1 MKRKSVSFGKDGLR
15 VNKFIKNKK
24 SKLLDNW
31 GLKLGSVLFA
41 IALWIIVT
49 NINDPVINY
58 RVYNV
63 PVSLKNTS
71 LITNNGQ
78 VYEVLNGTDVIDV
91 VTVSAPRSII
101 DALSDDN
108 IVATADFG
116 ELTINDTAAIQL
128 STTKYADKVESI
140 RGNIDAVQ
148 FNIEN
153 KKTAAFA
160 LTTTIAGSV
169 DEGYMIGGITTDQ
182 NLVRVSGPESVV
194 SRIKM
199 AQVEVAVSGFGDD
212 IVTDADIHLYDA
224 EGEEVPQSSIT
235 MNIKN
240 VKVNVDILQT
250 ARVPF
255 NCHVM
260 GEPATGY
267 AATGLVNTNPENV
280 LIAGDPD
287 VINTVHAIDLPE
299 DRINITGQSENM
311 MVVIDAEDCL
321 PAGIRL
327 ADASYNGKVT
337 VEVEI
342 AALET
347 KVQSLRS
354 SSIEVVG
361 LTGDSSYVFEDAEP
375 LYEVRFIGLPED
387 LEQLNADLI
396 HAYIDVNELAQEN
409 DMESIESGTYEAKI
423 HYRSDLNVKPE
434 GTQTIM
440 VQIEVAE
447 NMTEGDANE

>member
-1 MKRKSVSFGKDGLR
+1 MNLKMKNG
-15 VNKFIKNKK
+15 KNKI
-24 SKLLDNW
+24 LDNW

-41 IALWIIVT
+41 ITLWIIVT

-63 PVSLKNTS
+63 PVGLKNAS

-101 DALSDDN
+101 DALSDSN
-108 IVATADFG
+108 IIATADFG
-116 ELTINDTAAIQL
+116 ELTINNTAAIQL
-128 STTKYADKVESI
+128 STTKYADKIESI
-140 RGNIDAVQ
+140 RGSIDTVQ

-169 DEGYMIGGITTDQ
+169 DEGYMIGSITTDQ

-199 AQVEVAVSGFGDD
+199 AQIEVAVSGFGDD

-255 NCHVM
+255 TCHVM
-260 GEPATGY
+260 GEAATGY
-267 AATGLVNTNPENV
+267 AMTGLVSTNPETV
-280 LIAGDPD
+280 LIAGDPE
-287 VINTVHAIDLPE
+287 VISTVHAIDLPE
-299 DRINITGQSENM
+299 EKINITGQTENM
-311 MVVIDAEDCL
+311 MVVIDVEDYL

-327 ADASYNGKVT
+327 ADSSYNGKVT

-342 AALET
+342 AALES
-347 KVQSLRS
+347 KVQSLRTS
-354 SSIEVVG
+354 QIEVVG
-361 LTGDSSYVFEDAEP
+361 LPGESAYAFEDADP
-375 LYEVRFIGLPED
+375 LYEVRFIGLPSE

-396 HAYIDVNELAQEN
+396 QAYIDVNEIVSEN
-409 DMESIESGTYEAKI
+409 DLETIESGTYEAKI
-423 HYRSDLNVKPE
+423 HYHSDLDVKAE
-434 GTQTIM
+434 GTQT
-440 VQIEVAE
+440 VQITIEVDE
-447 NMTEGDANE
+447 NAVEGDTNE